1 MIHIRVSGEP
11 GNEANTE
18 WKCVRGLSCRE
29 RYINYNLV
37 EGLVKLVRKHDQ
49 VDVWKCGTSSL
60 CKSVTKTTLLDC
72 QIHVVVDVLLLHS
85 FAQTR
90 SITAPT
96 MLAVTQKAW
105 ERGYIL
111 NPLTFYM

>member
-1 MIHIRVSGEP
+1 M
-11 GNEANTE
+11 
-18 WKCVRGLSCRE
+18 
-29 RYINYNLV
+29 YINYNLV
-37 EGLVKLVRKHDQ
+37 EGLVKLVHKHDQ

-60 CKSVTKTTLLDC
+60 CKSITKTTLLDR
-72 QIHVVVDVLLLHS
+72 QIHVVVVVDALLLHS

-90 SITAPT
+90 SITPPT

-111 NPLTFYM
+111 NPLTFYV